1 MRKKLTRKGHEKLK
15 AEYEELMFT
24 KRPQVVKGISNA
36 AAEGDRSENA
46 EYIYGKKHLREID
59 KRLQYLGML
68 LKDVVVLDPGKQ
80 PTEHVDFG
88 LTVSV
93 QDETGE
99 IKKFMIVGEGE
110 TDFYEGAI
118 SEKSPVAMALLGK
131 KVGDIIEIHRPKGIW
146 EVEVM
151 QIVVAQSFDS

>member
-24 KRPQVVKGISNA
+24 KRPQVVKGIANA

-68 LKDVVVLDPGKQ
+68 LKDVIILEPAKQ
-80 PTEHVDFG
+80 PTDHVSFG
-88 LTVSV
+88 LTVSL

-99 IKKFMIVGEGE
+99 TKQFMIVGEGE

-118 SEKSPVAMALLGK
+118 SERSPVAQALLGK
-131 KVGDIIEIHRPKGIW
+131 KIGDIVEIHRPKGIW

-151 QIVVAQSFDS
+151 KIVVAQSSDS